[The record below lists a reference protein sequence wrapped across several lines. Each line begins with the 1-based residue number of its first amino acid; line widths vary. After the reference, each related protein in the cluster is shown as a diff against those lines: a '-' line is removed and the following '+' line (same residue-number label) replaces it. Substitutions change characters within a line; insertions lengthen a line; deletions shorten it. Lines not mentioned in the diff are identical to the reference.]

1 MACRLSAVLAL
12 TGRAAAR
19 RRYSDTELSCEA
31 TPSWQLLPCL
41 QPARLPARPPA
52 AAALLAPDRPSA
64 GLPAAAPSLMLSLTA
79 LPHRPHAHSLHA
91 WQGRRGC
98 QQVPALRRHPLHRP
112 LSQGGAVGV
121 WEGAEG
127 GLVYG
132 RGHVHANQWMAGWPC
147 SSGRPLCLQQ
157 LHHPPRW
164 AGWHAPSWPGL
175 PLTPQLYVP
184 PLPSDPP
191 CSGRRP
197 ATPTWPAAPP
207 WPSSWTP
214 EASPL
219 PPASLCWAPQ
229 RLPAGADASRS
240 GCPQVRMPAGA
251 DASRRLRLRA
261 LQITSG
267 HPNTSN
273 NTQRTLI
280 HRQGQ
285 TPRNNPELSD
295 CSP

>member
-1 MACRLSAVLAL
+1 MQL
-12 TGRAAAR
+12 TGRKAAPRRRQHAAGGHLWPPLQQQSTRPGQTSRSAGPPSGSRGGSTRTAALASGQVRGEGPVGSRRAQLIHCYQSSSAEKAAAIC
-19 RRYSDTELSCEA
+19 S
-31 TPSWQLLPCL
+31 
-41 QPARLPARPPA
+41 
-52 AAALLAPDRPSA
+52 
-64 GLPAAAPSLMLSLTA
+64 
-79 LPHRPHAHSLHA
+79 
-91 WQGRRGC
+91 
-98 QQVPALRRHPLHRP
+98 
-112 LSQGGAVGV
+112 
-121 WEGAEG
+121 
-127 GLVYG
+127 
-132 RGHVHANQWMAGWPC
+132 RGH
-147 SSGRPLCLQQ
+147 
-157 LHHPPRW
+157 
-164 AGWHAPSWPGL
+164 
-175 PLTPQLYVP
+175 
-184 PLPSDPP
+184 
-191 CSGRRP
+191 P
-197 ATPTWPAAPP
+197 AELRHRPAAPP